1 MKILLKSAI
10 IVVALVIQLT
20 LINSVTILGIKPDLI
35 LIVVVVFSLLKGGKE
50 GTISGFVSG
59 LLQDIFSIGLLGINA
74 LVKTVI
80 GFTCGILKEKIF
92 YEHMLFLIPVITFI
106 ASFIQSILIFLLL
119 RAFGVEY
126 GLAWSLKRI
135 ALPEALYNCLLSP
148 FIFLAI
154 NKLFRMIKEQK
165 LKS

>member
-1 MKILLKSAI
+1 MKILLKGAI

-35 LIVVVVFSLLKGGKE
+35 LIVVVVFSLLKGAKE

-59 LLQDIFSIGLLGINA
+59 LLQDIFSTGLLGINA
-74 LVKTVI
+74 LAKTVI

-92 YEHMLFLIPVITFI
+92 YEHILFLIPVITFI
-106 ASFIQSILIFLLL
+106 ASFMQSILIFLLL
-119 RAFGVEY
+119 RAFGIEY
-126 GLAWSLKRI
+126 GLVWSLKQV
-135 ALPEALYNCLLSP
+135 ALPEALYSSLLSP

-154 NKLFRMIKEQK
+154 NKLFQKIKE
-165 LKS
+165 